1 MLDYVIHLDKKLL
14 IFLNNLGSTPFDD
27 IWLLITKQI
36 NWIPFFIILFYF
48 IIKKHGININFWKY
62 LFSIIFLP
70 IGLILFFIYKKSK
83 EDDKYFLD
91 KIRNLIILIVTL
103 AALITFTNEITDAI
117 KFSIQRIRPCNDD
130 ALAGLVRVVKDSD
143 TFSYFSGHA
152 SNSTAAMMFV
162 FLILRKHYKY
172 SYLIFLYPLIFAY
185 SRIYLGLHFPLDIIS
200 GFVFGSLTG
209 ILFYRF
215 YSILILKLK

>member
-1 MLDYVIHLDKKLL
+1 MLDYVIHLDKKIF
-14 IFLNNLGSTPFDD
+14 IFLNNLGSKPFDE
-27 IWLLITKQI
+27 IWLLITKQS
-36 NWIPFFIILFYF
+36 NWIPFF
-48 IIKKHGININFWKY
+48 
-62 LFSIIFLP
+62 
-70 IGLILFFIYKKSK
+70 LILLFILYKKLGTK
-83 EDDKYFLD
+83 KLG
-91 KIRNLIILIVTL
+91 IAVLIL
-103 AALITFTNEITDAI
+103 AALITFTNEITDVI
-117 KFSIQRIRPCNDD
+117 KFSIQRIRPCNDET
-130 ALAGLVRVVKDSD
+130 LAGLIRVVKDSD

-209 ILFYRF
+209 FSFYRF
-215 YSILILKLK
+215 YSILILKLN

>member
-1 MLDYVIHLDKKLL
+1 MLEKLINLDKQFF
-14 IFLNNLGSTPFDD
+14 IFLNNLGATPFDD

-36 NWIPFFIILFYF
+36 NWTPFF
-48 IIKKHGININFWKY
+48 
-62 LFSIIFLP
+62 
-70 IGLILFFIYKKSK
+70 LILLFILYKKLGTK
-83 EDDKYFLD
+83 KLG
-91 KIRNLIILIVTL
+91 IAILIL
-103 AALITFTNEITDAI
+103 AALITFTNEITDVI
-117 KFSIQRIRPCNDD
+117 KFSVQRIRPCNDD
-130 ALAGLVRVVKDSD
+130 ALVGLIRVVKDSD

-172 SYLIFLYPLIFAY
+172 SYLIFLYPVIFAY

-209 ILFYRF
+209 VIFYRF

>member
-1 MLDYVIHLDKKLL
+1 MLDYLIHLDKRLF
-14 IFLNNLGSTPFDD
+14 IFLNNLGSTPFDG

-36 NWIPFFIILFYF
+36 NWIPFF
-48 IIKKHGININFWKY
+48 
-62 LFSIIFLP
+62 
-70 IGLILFFIYKKSK
+70 LILLFILYKKLGTK
-83 EDDKYFLD
+83 KLG
-91 KIRNLIILIVTL
+91 IAILIL
-103 AALITFTNEITDAI
+103 AALITFTNEITDLI

-130 ALAGLVRVVKDSD
+130 ALAGLIRVVKDSD

-209 ILFYRF
+209 FLFYRF